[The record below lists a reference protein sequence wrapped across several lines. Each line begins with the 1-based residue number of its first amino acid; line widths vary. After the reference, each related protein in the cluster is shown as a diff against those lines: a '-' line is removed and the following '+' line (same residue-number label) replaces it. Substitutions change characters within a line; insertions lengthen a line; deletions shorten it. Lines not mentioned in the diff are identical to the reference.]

1 MSNLNLMSVKEKD
14 GKYRIA
20 ANNSY
25 YFDEDF
31 DNKKDAENQMLKIV
45 DSRNFLE
52 NELRNF

>member
-1 MSNLNLMSVKEKD
+1 MNLMSVKEKD